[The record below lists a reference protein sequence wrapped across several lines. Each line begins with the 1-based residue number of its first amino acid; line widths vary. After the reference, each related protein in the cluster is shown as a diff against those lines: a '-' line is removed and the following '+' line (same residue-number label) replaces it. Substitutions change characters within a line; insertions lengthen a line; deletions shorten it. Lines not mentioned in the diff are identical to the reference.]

1 MVCQLHYKLLLLTRV
16 QPARREEPAVVHHLG
31 HHHLGLQRLC
41 FRPHLLHDLLPQVFK
56 QLVMRKLK
64 NPRINYR
71 FIKPFLTT
79 WCLGLQTAYFSPTF
93 ETLLYTERKIFIS
106 ESISHTTPE
115 WQRLGQKM
123 VLHLKGK
130 MALHLMKWFNALL
143 SAAIASHSSFCI
155 KRRFIIFQILGCW
168 KCNKHDQKK
177 IMFFRG
183 MMMMVI
189 KKIWLKW
196 FLILS
201 NTSPIIALP
210 CTSVHRLVEFVEFTQ
225 PLLELANHQKQ
236 FHLTLL
242 GLVILV
248 IQISRP
254 LPNKTKTKFDQDFRW
269 SPLKNSTKFSKT
281 QCLGS
286 VVPLAMSSHLLEW

>member
-1 MVCQLHYKLLLLTRV
+1 MLSLKFSWCLMVCQLHYKLLLLTRV
-16 QPARREEPAVVHHLG
+16 QPSGGEEPAVVHHLG

-71 FIKPFLTT
+71 HIFLRHSRPCRT
-79 WCLGLQTAYFSPTF
+79 Q
-93 ETLLYTERKIFIS
+93 RKIFIS
-106 ESISHTTPE
+106 ESISHTKPE

-130 MALHLMKWFNALL
+130 IALHLMKWFNALL

-177 IMFFRG
+177 IMFFEG
-183 MMMMVI
+183 
-189 KKIWLKW
+189 WW
-196 FLILS
+196 
-201 NTSPIIALP
+201 
-210 CTSVHRLVEFVEFTQ
+210 
-225 PLLELANHQKQ
+225 
-236 FHLTLL
+236 
-242 GLVILV
+242 
-248 IQISRP
+248 
-254 LPNKTKTKFDQDFRW
+254 W
-269 SPLKNSTKFSKT
+269 
-281 QCLGS
+281 
-286 VVPLAMSSHLLEW
+286 WW

>member
-64 NPRINYR
+64 NPRIDYR
-71 FIKPFLTT
+71 HIFLRHSRPCRT
-79 WCLGLQTAYFSPTF
+79 Q
-93 ETLLYTERKIFIS
+93 RKIFIS
-106 ESISHTTPE
+106 KSISHTTPE

-143 SAAIASHSSFCI
+143 SAATASHSSFCI

-210 CTSVHRLVEFVEFTQ
+210 RTSVHRLVEFVEFTQ